1 MFESTY
7 FETIYLFEFI
17 DLFLYI
23 FFPTNIT
30 NLKISENQHKYIL
43 LRSYY
48 LSNF

>member
-1 MFESTY
+1 MFESAY

-30 NLKISENQHKYIL
+30 NLKISKNQPEYIFVKKL
-43 LRSYY
+43 L
-48 LSNF
+48 FI